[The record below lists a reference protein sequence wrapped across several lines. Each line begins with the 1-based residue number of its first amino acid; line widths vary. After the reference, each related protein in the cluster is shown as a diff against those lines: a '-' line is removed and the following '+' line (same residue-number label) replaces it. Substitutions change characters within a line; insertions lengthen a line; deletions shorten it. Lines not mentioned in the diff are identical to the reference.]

1 MPKNKENAPLKN
13 WVRFSTIAIQMGAT
27 IFLGNLL
34 GQWLDTKFETT
45 FLENTVTL
53 IAVFLSMYIV
63 IKGVNQ
69 MNK

>member
-1 MPKNKENAPLKN
+1 MPKNKGNAPLNN

-27 IFLGNLL
+27 IYLGNLL
-34 GQWLDTKFETT
+34 GGWLDDKFDTSY
-45 FLENTVTL
+45 LENTITL

>member
-1 MPKNKENAPLKN
+1 MPKNKGNAPLN
-13 WVRFSTIAIQMGAT
+13 AWVRFSTIAIQMGAT

-34 GQWLDTKFETT
+34 GQWLDTKFETA

-63 IKGVNQ
+63 IKGVSR